1 MKIHTVC
8 WYRLGYTGYANVTRS
23 MSMAGAT
30 NRDNSSD
37 DKRGLKSASKETR
50 IRVAQMGG
58 KAFHEKRGAKGSDS
72 RKTSE

>member
-1 MKIHTVC
+1 
-8 WYRLGYTGYANVTRS
+8 
-23 MSMAGAT
+23 MAGAT